1 MANGQIDHLIQDATD
16 RLAEKGQ
23 DADLRDVMLAGFGY
37 VVSEVRKPHNLLGGK
52 KGALA
57 GGSIVAVLAGV
68 IEVIRGVFGG

>member
-37 VVSEVRKPHNLLGGK
+37 VVSEVRKPRGFLSGK
-52 KGALA
+52 KGLA
-57 GGSIVAVLAGV
+57 ASGLGGATSVGIFDVLL
-68 IEVIRGVFGG
+68 RLFGG